1 MVHDTNLLSCRISA
15 VTIPTSYYL
24 PICLTKSFFRASHQT
39 NHLYAGPGEGEGT
52 IKNTFLEKYQMNSS
66 GVRGAN
72 VEIFLQPILP
82 LQLWSDN

>member
-1 MVHDTNLLSCRISA
+1 MHDTNLLSCRISA

-24 PICLTKSFFRASHQT
+24 PICLTKSLFRAPHQT
-39 NHLYAGPGEGEGT
+39 NHLYAEPGEGEGI

-66 GVRGAN
+66 EVRGAN

-82 LQLWSDN
+82 RLAGSDN